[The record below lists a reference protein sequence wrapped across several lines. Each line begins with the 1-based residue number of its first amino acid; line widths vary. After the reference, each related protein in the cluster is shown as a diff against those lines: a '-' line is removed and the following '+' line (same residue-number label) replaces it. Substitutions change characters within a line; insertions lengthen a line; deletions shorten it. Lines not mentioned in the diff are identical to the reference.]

1 MYCKLEN
8 SQLLIEDFAEILK
21 TKRSARGLTQHEMAK
36 SIDLGLRQYQ
46 RFERGEQWPNIIQL
60 ISLSNL
66 LEYDFL
72 SHVSKNE
79 LKGGGGLSEGE
90 DRAYQ
95 LRNSA
100 ILGTI
105 LDAVGE
111 ILSIQ
116 KGQTVSQVVQSLEEA
131 VKSKEVALRVQHGG
145 RL

>member
-1 MYCKLEN
+1 
-8 SQLLIEDFAEILK
+8 
-21 TKRSARGLTQHEMAK
+21 MAK